1 MGLSCTNRICRYRY
15 PASVRLIHRCGH
27 SRHGAS
33 NNTGPLAM
41 FTKTLSALAII
52 LGTVSGAVAVTKH
65 EGTAA
70 NHEPAIKASRQN
82 PRDKADFVI
91 GNMLFVGFHE
101 MGHALADQF
110 HLPTLGRA
118 EDAAD
123 SCATIA
129 LLDAGSE
136 FSINVLVQAARGLF
150 LSDRRDRKQ
159 REELDFSDG
168 HGLDRQRAYQII
180 CLMVGSDHEQ
190 FKELS
195 DWVRMPWDRQRTCA
209 NDYEDAKY
217 AWHSLLESHRLADG
231 KPAATIEIAYE
242 ADQGNLERYARSF
255 QSVALLEALS
265 DYASSRYALP
275 RPIKMVMASCGD
287 ASAAWVS
294 SANSET
300 LCYELADDFFDLYE
314 GFTTNG
320 KVQDHRLASKNVARI
335 SLAHNTPAG
344 TLDKVA
350 MEMDGAASALF
361 TKKTKLDS
369 DRAKRH
375 LTK

>member
-1 MGLSCTNRICRYRY
+1 
-15 PASVRLIHRCGH
+15 
-27 SRHGAS
+27 
-33 NNTGPLAM
+33 M

-52 LGTVSGAVAVTKH
+52 LSTVSSAVAVTKH
-65 EGTAA
+65 EGTAVNHAPA
-70 NHEPAIKASRQN
+70 NKASPQN

-91 GNMLFVGFHE
+91 GNMLFAGFHE

-123 SCATIA
+123 SFAAIA
-129 LLDAGSE
+129 LLNAGSE

-150 LSDRRDRKQ
+150 LSDRRARKQ

-180 CLMVGSDHEQ
+180 CLMVGSEQ
-190 FKELS
+190 FKELA
-195 DWVRMPWDRQRTCA
+195 DWVRMPRDRQRTCA

-217 AWHSLLESHRLADG
+217 AWHSLLESHRHADG
-231 KPAATIEIAYE
+231 EPTATIEVAYE
-242 ADQGNLERYARSF
+242 AGQGNLERYARSF

-287 ASAAWVS
+287 ANAAWVS
-294 SANSET
+294 SANTET

-320 KVQDHRLASKNVARI
+320 KVQDHGLVPKNVARI
-335 SLAHNTPAG
+335 SLAYK
-344 TLDKVA
+344 LWRL
-350 MEMDGAASALF
+350 SA
-361 TKKTKLDS
+361 KS
-369 DRAKRH
+369 
-375 LTK
+375 